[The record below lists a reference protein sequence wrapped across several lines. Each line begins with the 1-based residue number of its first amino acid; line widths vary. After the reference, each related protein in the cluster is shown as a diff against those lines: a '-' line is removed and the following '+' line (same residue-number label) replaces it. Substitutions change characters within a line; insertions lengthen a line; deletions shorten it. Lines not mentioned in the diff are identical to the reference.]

1 MAPPLSDRDK
11 VIRDQ
16 FVDEFLFDRD
26 GKAALI
32 RMGFLETFAGEY
44 AKKYLLCPYVQQKLR
59 ERESTATPQDEVERE
74 DQWVLLQLKRL
85 ATDPFAKH
93 SARVQALAH
102 YARLRGM
109 DPAIKMKQE
118 VSIEEQVQFYLPDN
132 GR

>member
-11 VIRDQ
+11 VIRDT
-16 FVDEFLFDRD
+16 FVDEYLFDRD

-32 RMGFLETFAGEY
+32 RMGFLETFAEEY
-44 AKKYLLCPYVQQKLR
+44 AKKYLLCSYVQGKLR
-59 ERESTATPQDEVERE
+59 ERESTTTPADEAAKE

-93 SARVQALAH
+93 STRVQALAH

-109 DPAIKMKQE
+109 DPAIKMKQDIN
-118 VSIEEQVQFYLPDN
+118 IEEQVQFYLPDN